1 MIFEKGHAISG
12 NHEIIRCYARL
23 LASVILLL
31 PCFIFHAPSSF
42 AQHIKVPKAPEIKP
56 DELTLRYKPQSGTL
70 LYDVHTEIGQHINTN
85 HGILGGSL
93 SSDAQL
99 AFHTTS
105 IDYRKGI
112 WSFEQFFTFFQLKG
126 REFSGDSIYLREN
139 LAVNRITRLTYD
151 FLGNEMS
158 KKIKDTLKLLNAEAQ
173 TNAYFFEPPRMLI
186 PLPEHVV
193 TYGDAWTDRSRDSVQ
208 VRDTVNIGITT
219 GGYTYDVTRTYRLS
233 SLRDT
238 MGQYLAIIVVTDTGT
253 FEGSQTNSITR
264 VTQTASGPISG
275 TDTTLLDLFSGRV
288 VRRTLNMAIPA
299 IVKVFA
305 ADQSNSSHDRRKD
318 ATVPFTDM
326 INVRSV
332 VVLNGSNVTSLPEGG
347 K

>member
-1 MIFEKGHAISG
+1 MIFQKRNAPSG
-12 NHEIIRCYARL
+12 NNSVFRCYARL
-23 LASVILLL
+23 AALVILL
-31 PCFIFHAPSSF
+31 PVCFIFYASSSF
-42 AQHIKVPKAPEIKP
+42 AQHTKVPKAAEIKP

-85 HGILGGSL
+85 HGVLGGKL

-126 REFSGDSIYLREN
+126 REFSGDSLSLREN
-139 LAVNRITRLTYD
+139 MAVNRITRLTYN
-151 FLGNEMS
+151 FLGDEIS
-158 KKIKDTLKLLNAEAQ
+158 KKVKDTLKLLNAEAQ

-193 TYGDAWTDRSRDSVQ
+193 TYGDSWTDHSRDSVL
-208 VRDTVNIGITT
+208 VHDTVNIGITN
-219 GGYTYDVTRTYRLS
+219 GGYTYDVTRTYRLAA
-233 SLRDT
+233 LYDT
-238 MGQYLAIIVVTDTGT
+238 LGQYFAIIVVTDTGT
-253 FEGSQTNSITR
+253 FAGSQSNSITR

-288 VRRTLNMAIPA
+288 VRRTLNMTIPA
-299 IVKVFA
+299 LVKVFA
-305 ADQSNSSHDRRKD
+305 SDEPNSHDRRKD

-326 INVRSV
+326 IDVRSV
-332 VVLNGSNVTSLPEGG
+332 VVLNGSNVTTLPEGG